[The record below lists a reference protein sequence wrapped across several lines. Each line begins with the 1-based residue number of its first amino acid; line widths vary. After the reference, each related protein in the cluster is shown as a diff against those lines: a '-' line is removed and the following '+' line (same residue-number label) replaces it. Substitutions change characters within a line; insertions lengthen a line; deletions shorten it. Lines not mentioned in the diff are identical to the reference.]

1 MGGTLAVEQIQG
13 GSMIVARFKVR
24 CRPERTEEMAAA
36 IAAVEAPS
44 REIPGV
50 VHFDVARSLTD
61 PGTFVVIEVFED
73 RQALERQNAQS
84 EVARVLSLVEAGTL
98 TGDYEWTVWEASAT
112 E

>member
-1 MGGTLAVEQIQG
+1 
-13 GSMIVARFKVR
+13 MIVARFR
-24 CRPERTEEMAAA
+24 AQCRPERTEEMAAA

-61 PGTFVVIEVFED
+61 PD
-73 RQALERQNAQS
+73 S
-84 EVARVLSLVEAGTL
+84 
-98 TGDYEWTVWEASAT
+98 WTVWETSAP